1 MLQPETLKKEYEE
14 NDKSPRNIKLITEYI
29 KNNLK
34 NYYQY
39 MMKNG
44 TDLKYVLQE
53 IKKEKKNHDIMVHNQ
68 EKSFEK
74 YIKLMSQNNIDLGKK
89 IEFIFRSSPLIMDYV
104 FKKDNKIK
112 ESEIFNEFK
121 EIEETI
127 KKKNE
132 ETSKNIKEC

>member
-1 MLQPETLKKEYEE
+1 
-14 NDKSPRNIKLITEYI
+14 
-29 KNNLK
+29 
-34 NYYQY
+34 
-39 MMKNG
+39 
-44 TDLKYVLQE
+44 
-53 IKKEKKNHDIMVHNQ
+53 MVHNQ

-121 EIEETI
+121 EIEEII
-127 KKKNE
+127 KKK
-132 ETSKNIKEC
+132 K

>member
-1 MLQPETLKKEYEE
+1 MERIAYRDVGSKIISFFSCSQPETLKKEYEE

-53 IKKEKKNHDIMVHNQ
+53 IKKEKKIMILW
-68 EKSFEK
+68 
-74 YIKLMSQNNIDLGKK
+74 Y
-89 IEFIFRSSPLIMDYV
+89 
-104 FKKDNKIK
+104 
-112 ESEIFNEFK
+112 
-121 EIEETI
+121 TI
-127 KKKNE
+127 KKKVL
-132 ETSKNIKEC
+132 KNILN

>member
-1 MLQPETLKKEYEE
+1 
-14 NDKSPRNIKLITEYI
+14 
-29 KNNLK
+29 
-34 NYYQY
+34 
-39 MMKNG
+39 
-44 TDLKYVLQE
+44 
-53 IKKEKKNHDIMVHNQ
+53 
-68 EKSFEK
+68 
-74 YIKLMSQNNIDLGKK
+74 MSQNNIDLGKK